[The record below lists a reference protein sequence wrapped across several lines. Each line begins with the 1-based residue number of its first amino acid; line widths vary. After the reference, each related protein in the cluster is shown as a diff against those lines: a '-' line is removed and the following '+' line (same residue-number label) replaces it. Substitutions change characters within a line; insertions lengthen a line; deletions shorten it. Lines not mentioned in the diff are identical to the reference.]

1 MPVIIVRWAGF
12 SRGVF
17 LFVGKFGGRNFAP
30 REFFVNVARQ
40 HPPPGGNVITIVTT
54 PSRLRRG
61 PDVRIVT
68 HLLAL
73 VLVVSTACISRAQQS
88 NFVPGKTYFG
98 TDKHI
103 EYLAGDLPFIL
114 SAPHGG
120 REKPENIPDR
130 KEGTFA
136 FDIGTQEL
144 ARAIHAEFY
153 KQTGHYPHVIICR
166 ITRRKIDCNREIAEA
181 CAGNKEAEVIWN
193 DWHRF
198 IGAAR
203 EQVIK
208 SRGRGLYI
216 DLHGH
221 GHKVGQLEMGY
232 LHSAEDFQVSDK
244 ELNGSQFLAASSLQG
259 LIALNRRPYAEL
271 IRGDFA
277 LGTLLAERGFPATPS
292 KQRPQP
298 TTPYFRGGYNTS
310 RYGHD
315 GGPIAGLQ
323 IETNSKGVRD
333 NDESRARFAK
343 GLYESLQIFFEAQFN
358 MQLSPNGQRS
368 PSDVLPQVGSAA
380 AVAPVTCVG
389 QTPCARRFRCRPRR
403 CR

>member
-1 MPVIIVRWAGF
+1 MRIATRLFPVLLIVSAAG
-12 SRGVF
+12 V
-17 LFVGKFGGRNFAP
+17 
-30 REFFVNVARQ
+30 
-40 HPPPGGNVITIVTT
+40 
-54 PSRLRRG
+54 
-61 PDVRIVT
+61 
-68 HLLAL
+68 
-73 VLVVSTACISRAQQS
+73 SRAQEQA
-88 NFVPGKTYFG
+88 FVPGKTYFG
-98 TDKHI
+98 QDNHI

-130 KEGTFA
+130 EKGTFA

-144 ARAIHAEFY
+144 ARAIHKEIY
-153 KQTGHYPHVIICR
+153 ERTGHYPHVIICR
-166 ITRRKIDCNREIAEA
+166 ITRRKIDCNREIVEA
-181 CAGNKEAEVIWN
+181 CAGNKEAEAIWH

-232 LHSAEDFQVSDK
+232 LHSAEDYKVSDK

-292 KQRPQP
+292 KQRPEP

-310 RYGHD
+310 RYGLG

-323 IETNSKGVRD
+323 IETNSRGVRD
-333 NDESRARFAK
+333 NDVSRAKFAK
-343 GLYESLQIFFEAQFN
+343 AMYESLQIFFEAQFN
-358 MQLSPNGQRS
+358 MPLSPRS
-368 PSDVLPQVGSAA
+368 AERSSSDAVPRLGSN
-380 AVAPVTCVG
+380 AVAAQPSCVV
-389 QTPCARRFRCRPRR
+389 QTQCVRRFRCRPRR